1 MSGVILTLFLC
12 GPQGCE
18 ETSRAF
24 PQFENCEWVQ
34 QIGDAVVA
42 GAGPGSWAQCRED
55 EA

>member
-24 PQFENCEWVQ
+24 PQFESCEWVQ
-34 QIGDAVVA
+34 QIGDAVVER
-42 GAGPGSWAQCRED
+42 AGPGSWARCE
-55 EA
+55 EAT